1 MQQPLCRI
9 EGEAAWVC
17 PTAMPV
23 RRRIVGRIE
32 HFVGRRM
39 MNIDGIGEETA
50 QALYDNGLI
59 KDIADL
65 YSLDAQSLLTLDGFG
80 NRSAERVLRGTRGI
94 TPSAI

>member
-1 MQQPLCRI
+1 
-9 EGEAAWVC
+9 
-17 PTAMPV
+17 
-23 RRRIVGRIE
+23 
-32 HFVGRRM
+32 

-80 NRSAERVLRGTRGI
+80 NRSAERVLEGLEASRQVPFERVVFALSIPFVGDTTAKKKWPGLHGT
-94 TPSAI
+94 